1 MSNVIGPNNGQLQ
14 VHCDIEF
21 AADLVELLDD
31 YFYRLK
37 LQ

>member
-1 MSNVIGPNNGQLQ
+1 VNVIGPYKGQLQ
-14 VHCDIEF
+14 VHYDIEF

-31 YFYRLK
+31 YFYRLH

>member
-1 MSNVIGPNNGQLQ
+1 MSNVIGPYNGQLQ
-14 VHCDIEF
+14 VRCDIEF